1 MKKSLLL
8 LGVAVAA
15 ITSCTNDE
23 VLDINKNTTI
33 GFESFVN
40 KGTRAAN
47 TTIDNLAKFQVW
59 GGYETKTDVF
69 AGKVVTKSGSVW
81 SYTDPVAWTGNV
93 YKFAACATGTDDEV
107 SGVSFDFASGAL
119 TVAGYKVNQ
128 AHDLVAAVTTVDNT
142 SLSNAPVNLNFQH
155 MLSKVKFAIK
165 NNSTENLTMQVSD
178 ITFTVKDQAT
188 ATFSGTASWST
199 YTGSTTTIT
208 VPGTSVN
215 VAKGET
221 FTSADFLV
229 MPQDDMS
236 GVKATFTVQFFNG
249 STPFGAPQEYT
260 AVSMGGT
267 AWTPG
272 YIYTYTAAPGAAM
285 PFIQFGVNSVAGW
298 ESSTNV
304 GL

>member
-1 MKKSLLL
+1 M
-8 LGVAVAA
+8 
-15 ITSCTNDE
+15 
-23 VLDINKNTTI
+23 
-33 GFESFVN
+33 
-40 KGTRAAN
+40 
-47 TTIDNLAKFQVW
+47 
-59 GGYETKTDVF
+59 TD
-69 AGKVVTKSGSVW
+69 
-81 SYTDPVAWTGNV
+81 
-93 YKFAACATGTDDEV
+93 
-107 SGVSFDFASGAL
+107 
-119 TVAGYKVNQ
+119 YKVNQ

-215 VAKGET
+215 VAKGAT
-221 FTSADFLV
+221 FTSEDFLV

-298 ESSTNV
+298 ESASQ